1 MINDYF
7 DKLFVIK
14 RNSWLEDNEGNSY
27 SELSEIAQFMGHL
40 QQAEA
45 GLVQS
50 LGLTLT
56 NTYSIWCPLDTVVNA
71 GDILF
76 SAYGNFSVKA
86 IQKFEL
92 GNVKHIQIVAQLD
105 ETVGS

>member
-27 SELSEIAQFMGHL
+27 SILAEISQFMGHL
-40 QQAEA
+40 QQADA
-45 GLVQS
+45 RLLQS

-56 NTYSIWCPLDTVVNA
+56 NSYSIWCPFDTGILA
-71 GDILF
+71 GDILM
-76 SAYGNFSVKA
+76 SSYGNFSVKA
-86 IQKFEL
+86 IQKFDI
-92 GNVKHIQIVAQLD
+92 GNNKHIQIVAQLD